1 MGRRKSPN
9 GINAA
14 RTLKDKRR
22 RFRWKDIDYKRRA
35 LGLNV
40 KADPLEGALSSK
52 RYSIRQIWCWF

>member
-40 KADPLEGALSSK
+40 KADPLEKQLIK
-52 RYSIRQIWCWF
+52 LKHKLWMIMLF